1 MLEKLNNTKD
11 DEVILRFR
19 RDVELPGMISGSS
32 YRNAS
37 ESDLRILPIEQ
48 DTFDETLLIK
58 DYEKYVVM
66 PMRI

>member
-1 MLEKLNNTKD
+1 MLEKLNNTTD
-11 DEVILRFR
+11 DEVIFR
-19 RDVELPGMISGSS
+19 LIDQGSTGMISGYS

>member
-1 MLEKLNNTKD
+1 MNNKTD
-11 DEVILRFR
+11 DELILRFR
-19 RDVELPGMISGSS
+19 RDVELPGMISGYS